1 MKDSQKSS
9 IDLEGNNDLPGK
21 GGGNNK
27 QIAKIKKKRNK
38 SFSNT
43 EKGDV
48 LLSVGGLKYRAPGKR
63 QRLVIGS
70 IVVGLNILLVVAV
83 IIYFYS
89 PDFQTF
95 IYNVG
100 RN

>member
-9 IDLEGNNDLPGK
+9 IGLEGNNKLPSKGK
-21 GGGNNK
+21 KYDN
-27 QIAKIKKKRNK
+27 QVAKTRQKKNK
-38 SFSNT
+38 SFSSN

-63 QRLVIGS
+63 QRVVIGS
-70 IVVGLNILLVVAV
+70 IVVGLNILLVLAV
-83 IIYFYS
+83 ILYFYS
-89 PDFQTF
+89 PAFQTF